1 MLMRILFTLWHNNN
15 LHDFILFGTDI
26 EVITL
31 WTCSSDSERKHAY
44 KMLLR
49 IIRCSGC
56 DFENRKELK
65 SYNNIY
71 LLQLGS
77 HPVAVVI

>member
-1 MLMRILFTLWHNNN
+1 MRIMYTLRHNNN
-15 LHDFILFGTDI
+15 LHDFVLFGTDV

-31 WTCSSDSERKHAY
+31 WTCSSYIDRKRAY

-56 DFENRKELK
+56 DFENQKELK
-65 SYNNIY
+65 TYVLELRICQIPINI
-71 LLQLGS
+71 
-77 HPVAVVI
+77 